1 MGLLYPW
8 MAFEKRRATSV
19 KVVYR
24 LDSVIGHATSCV
36 TNACS
41 SFALSFEIRGAVA

>member
-1 MGLLYPW
+1 M
-8 MAFEKRRATSV
+8 ATSV

-24 LDSVIGHATSCV
+24 LASVIGHATSCA

-41 SFALSFEIRGAVA
+41 SFALPLEIRGAVA